1 MGLYGVSKFSDK
13 GDNTVIVK
21 TEGLVLR
28 GFRMSESSKVVVLY
42 TRDFGKVRL
51 VAKGARRPKSKFGA
65 SLESMTWGRYVYYQR
80 NNRELQTL
88 SEGDIVYPFEMIKK
102 HYGRL
107 AAGSVVCELLDH
119 MTEDEER
126 NPMLFRLALDTLQW
140 IGHIETTAL
149 DIPIWYFQ
157 LKAAGELGY
166 RPHLSGCVQC
176 GNRLEGTHLGFS
188 PELGGGLCTD
198 HAGQGMAISKNVV
211 EFLVRLQVARPDT
224 MPAEVIKTVNQVEVT
239 RLLRVFLDYHM
250 SSQYRPKAFDFY
262 EQVMA
267 AERAIPYQIMG
278 EG

>member
-1 MGLYGVSKFSDK
+1 MGLYGVSKFAGK
-13 GDNTVIVK
+13 GNNTMIVK

-28 GFRMSESSKVVVLY
+28 SFRMSESSKVVVLY
-42 TRDFGKVRL
+42 THDFGKVRV

-65 SLESMTWGRYVYYQR
+65 SLESITWGRYVYYQR
-80 NNRELQTL
+80 HNRELQTL
-88 SEGDIVYPFEMIKK
+88 SEGDIVYPFELVKK
-102 HYGRL
+102 HNGRL

-140 IGHIETTAL
+140 IGHIETMAL
-149 DIPIWYFQ
+149 DMPVWYFQ

-166 RPHLSGCVQC
+166 RPHLGGCVQC
-176 GNRLEGTHLGFS
+176 GNLLDGVNLGFS
-188 PELGGGLCTD
+188 PVLGGGLCTQ

-211 EFLVRLQVARPDT
+211 EFLAQLQVSRPDK
-224 MPAEVIKTVNQVEVT
+224 MPIESINSVNQVEVT
-239 RLLRVFLDYHM
+239 RLLRSFLDYHM
-250 SSQYRPKAFDFY
+250 SSQYRPKAFDFF

-267 AERAIPYQIMG
+267 AERATAYQTVR